1 LEIKELT
8 KEVREEVPMEED
20 PRESPHKPLRLPA
33 LETKVFDG
41 RRSPMCEE
49 REREREAFGKR
60 AIVLGFK
67 YKPAPSRTCLDSP
80 NIVRAYQTLF
90 G

>member
-1 LEIKELT
+1 LETKELT

-33 LETKVFDG
+33 LEAKVFDG

-49 REREREAFGKR
+49 REREG
-60 AIVLGFK
+60 GFWEEGN
-67 YKPAPSRTCLDSP
+67 SSG
-80 NIVRAYQTLF
+80 I
-90 G
+90 